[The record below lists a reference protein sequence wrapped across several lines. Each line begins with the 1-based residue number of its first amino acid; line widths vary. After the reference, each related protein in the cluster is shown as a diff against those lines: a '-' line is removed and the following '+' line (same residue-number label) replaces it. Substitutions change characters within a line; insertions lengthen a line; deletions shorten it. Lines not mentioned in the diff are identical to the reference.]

1 MSQLDESIQGI
12 VSTVWESVLG
22 MQIEPEDP
30 IAAFSHHDGIAPA
43 DHAHT
48 YAGVVQISGAWDG
61 AVTVQCSARAA
72 RHAAQTMFGLAD
84 SDVSISD
91 LQDALGELTNMTG
104 GNIKALLP
112 ETCYLGLPVVVEG
125 VDYRFRLP
133 GSAPVRRS
141 TFKAGGELI
150 VVTMLE
156 RA

>member
-1 MSQLDESIQGI
+1 MPQLEDAINGI
-12 VSTVWESVLG
+12 VSTVWDSVLG
-22 MQIEPEDP
+22 IQVEPENP
-30 IAAFSHHDGIAPA
+30 LAVFSHHDGDSPA

-61 AVTVQCSARAA
+61 AVTVQCSAKAA
-72 RHAAQTMFGLAD
+72 RHAARTMFGLSD
-84 SDVSISD
+84 EDVSLSD

-141 TFKAGGELI
+141 TFKAGDELI

>member
-1 MSQLDESIQGI
+1 MSQLEESIQGI

-22 MQIEPEDP
+22 IHIEPENP
-30 IAAFSHHDGIAPA
+30 IAAFSHHEGDSPA

-61 AVTVQCSARAA
+61 AVTVQCSANAA
-72 RHAAQTMFGLAD
+72 RHAACTMFGLAD
-84 SDVSISD
+84 EDVSVSD

-125 VDYRFRLP
+125 ADYRFRLP
-133 GSAPVRRS
+133 GSLPVRRS
-141 TFKAGGELI
+141 TFKAGTELI

>member
-1 MSQLDESIQGI
+1 MSQLEEAIQGI
-12 VSTVWESVLG
+12 VTTVWDSMLG
-22 MQIEPEDP
+22 IHVEPEDP
-30 IAAFSHHDGIAPA
+30 ISALKHSRDSATEQD
-43 DHAHT
+43 HT

-72 RHAAQTMFGLAD
+72 RHAAQTMFGL
-84 SDVSISD
+84 SDEEVSVSD

-112 ETCYLGLPVVVEG
+112 ETCFLGLPVVVEG
-125 VDYRFRLP
+125 ADYRFRLP

-141 TFKAGGELI
+141 TFKAGDELI
-150 VVTMLE
+150 VVTMLA

>member
-1 MSQLDESIQGI
+1 MPQLEESIQGI

-22 MQIEPEDP
+22 LQVEPEESV
-30 IAAFSHHDGIAPA
+30 AAFSQYDGDTPA
-43 DHAHT
+43 THT

-72 RHAAQTMFGLAD
+72 RHAAQIMFGLTD
-84 SDVSISD
+84 DNVSVSD

-125 VDYRFRLP
+125 ADYRFRLP

-141 TFKAGGELI
+141 MFRAGEELI

>member
-1 MSQLDESIQGI
+1 MSQLDEAIQGI
-12 VSTVWESVLG
+12 VSTIWESVLG
-22 MQIEPEDP
+22 VQIEPESP
-30 IAAFSHHDGIAPA
+30 IATLSRYDGDSPA
-43 DHAHT
+43 DYAHT

-72 RHAAQTMFGLAD
+72 RHAARTMFGLTEE
-84 SDVSISD
+84 DVSLAD

-112 ETCYLGLPVVVEG
+112 QTCYLGLPVVVEG
-125 VDYRFRLP
+125 ADYRFRLP

-141 TFKAGGELI
+141 TFKAGDEMI

>member
-1 MSQLDESIQGI
+1 MSQLEESIQGI
-12 VSTVWESVLG
+12 VSTVWQSVLG
-22 MQIEPEDP
+22 IQVEPEESV
-30 IAAFSHHDGIAPA
+30 AAFSHHDGDAPA
-43 DHAHT
+43 AHT

-72 RHAAQTMFGLAD
+72 RQAAQIMFGLAD
-84 SDVSISD
+84 EDVSLSD

-125 VDYRFRLP
+125 ADYRFRLP

-141 TFKAGGELI
+141 TFKAGDELI
-150 VVTMLE
+150 VVTLLE

>member
-1 MSQLDESIQGI
+1 MPQLDEAIQGI
-12 VSTVWESVLG
+12 VTTVWDSVLG
-22 MQIEPEDP
+22 IRVEPEDP
-30 IAAFSHHDGIAPA
+30 ISAFSQNTRDPA
-43 DHAHT
+43 KEQEHT

-72 RHAAQTMFGLAD
+72 RHAAQTMFGLSD
-84 SDVSISD
+84 DDVSVAD

-112 ETCYLGLPVVVEG
+112 ETCFLGLPVVVEG
-125 VDYRFRLP
+125 ADYRFRLP

-141 TFKAGGELI
+141 TFKAGDELI

>member
-1 MSQLDESIQGI
+1 MYKRQ
-12 VSTVWESVLG
+12 VWDSVLG
-22 MQIEPEDP
+22 IRVEPEDP
-30 IAAFSHHDGIAPA
+30 ISALSQNTRDPA
-43 DHAHT
+43 KEQEHT

-72 RHAAQTMFGLAD
+72 RHAAQTMFGLSD
-84 SDVSISD
+84 DDVSVAD

-112 ETCYLGLPVVVEG
+112 ETCFLGLPVVVEG
-125 VDYRFRLP
+125 ADYRFRLP

-141 TFKAGGELI
+141 TFKAGDELI

>member
-1 MSQLDESIQGI
+1 MPQLEEAIQGI

-22 MQIEPEDP
+22 MHIAPEDP
-30 IAAFSHHDGIAPA
+30 ISAFSPHSGDAVA
-43 DHAHT
+43 DQAHT

-72 RHAAQTMFGLAD
+72 RHAARTMFGLTD
-84 SDVSISD
+84 DNVSISD

-112 ETCYLGLPVVVEG
+112 ETCHLGLPVVVEG
-125 VDYRFRLP
+125 ADYRFRLP

-141 TFKAGGELI
+141 TFTAGGELI